1 MSPTKYI
8 AFPSI
13 YNNIVVLKPPT
24 CETLL
29 SATLF
34 RCDHAHV
41 LGDGA
46 MVLSTPDLSNSMYL
60 GQFIALE
67 RGSSTP
73 YIDFDLTTVTTGVT
87 TIELSFLNSPANRI
101 SLPDIELS
109 RVTYDSSFATV
120 TESSIGSRVLNNQDL
135 SQTDNQVRT
144 VFVRLGFAQAS
155 LNLRIS
161 FRFNIS
167 FHDFDW
173 LLLNEVRF
181 CTDTQQLFNPVVMF
195 LAPLSNVI
203 QPSAADLTRGSTELV
218 CTVSSE
224 GPYTWQ
230 WERDNV
236 IIGNNGDYTITIG
249 DGSRTTK
256 LMINNLDFSDAAEY
270 ECTGTTVDLSNIMS
284 TNSLI
289 QDLQFPGKCI
299 IIVKLVHMCL
309 SFFLTE
315 FITTPDVSGYLQTGE
330 VTLTCELHGYQSS
343 LSPPVWFDLGGSE
356 ITTTTKHIIT
366 SDEGSKTIVFENGTT
381 IPSVIVSLTIR
392 DLSLDDGGNYT
403 CRGVRGGESV
413 TQLGIKGGTAPPT
426 TLPPTTQPPTTSSI
440 NEGELK

>member
-1 MSPTKYI
+1 
-8 AFPSI
+8 
-13 YNNIVVLKPPT
+13 
-24 CETLL
+24 
-29 SATLF
+29 
-34 RCDHAHV
+34 
-41 LGDGA
+41 

-144 VFVRLGFAQAS
+144 VFVQLGFAQAS

-181 CTDTQQLFNPVVMF
+181 CTDTQQRFNPVVMF
-195 LAPLSNVI
+195 LVPLSNVI
-203 QPSAADLTRGSTELV
+203 QPSAVDLTRRSTELV
-218 CTVSSE
+218 CTVSSA

-230 WERDNV
+230 WERDNNF
-236 IIGNNGDYTITIG
+236 ITIGNSEDYTITIG

-256 LMINNLDFSDAAEY
+256 LTINNLDFSDAAEY
-270 ECTGTTVDLSNIMS
+270 KCTGTTVDLSNVPS
-284 TNSLI
+284 TNSSI
-289 QDLQFPGKCI
+289 QDLRFPGKHAHKR
-299 IIVKLVHMCL
+299 VLNK
-309 SFFLTE
+309 SFPQSL
-315 FITTPDVSGYLQTGE
+315 
-330 VTLTCELHGYQSS
+330 SS
-343 LSPPVWFDLGGSE
+343 L
-356 ITTTTKHIIT
+356 H
-366 SDEGSKTIVFENGTT
+366 
-381 IPSVIVSLTIR
+381 
-392 DLSLDDGGNYT
+392 LSAMDIYRLE
-403 CRGVRGGESV
+403 R
-413 TQLGIKGGTAPPT
+413 
-426 TLPPTTQPPTTSSI
+426 LP
-440 NEGELK
+440 